1 MVKKQKSTGG
11 KALSNRT
18 IIGIICLVVALAL
31 CFGIAPLVN
40 TISDGKTSVVRVVTS
55 ISKGSL
61 ITADDIEVVEVGSH
75 NLPSG
80 VIRKADDV
88 IGKYCISDLYI
99 GDYLFSEKVADE
111 ISEVSDIL
119 ESLDGEKK
127 VISVSIDS
135 FAQGVSG
142 KLKEGDIVSAIV
154 YDNKKGEAYT
164 PPELNYL
171 KVVTLTTSSGIDKAD
186 VTDNTQPVTITFIV
200 NKEQAEQLAMLEQTV
215 SMHFVL
221 EYRGDSATAQK
232 YLDEQAAYF
241 KKGG

>member
-40 TISDGKTSVVRVVTS
+40 TISDGKTSVVRVITPL
-55 ISKGSL
+55 SKGSL
-61 ITADDIEVVEVGSH
+61 ITATDVEVVEVGSH
-75 NLPSG
+75 NLPSDA
-80 VIRKADDV
+80 IRKAEDV
-88 IGKYCISDLYI
+88 VGKYCISDLYT
-99 GDYLFSEKVADE
+99 GDYLFAGKIADE
-111 ISEVSDIL
+111 ISDVTDIL
-119 ESLDGEKK
+119 ESLGGEKK

-154 YDNKKGEAYT
+154 YDSKKGEAYT

-171 KVVTLTTSSGIDKAD
+171 KVVTLTTSNGIDKAD
-186 VTDNTQPVTITFIV
+186 ATDNAQPVTITFIV
-200 NKEQAEQLAMLEQTV
+200 NKQQAEILAMLEQTV

-241 KKGG
+241 TKGG